1 MDIKEVYSEY
11 IIEIKNIN
19 RYSKN
24 TIVSYS
30 EDLRSFINFC
40 YENKKIEIEKIGEKF
55 IRSYLMVLSESGLE
69 KISISRKLASI
80 RGLFR
85 YAYKMDYIE
94 VNPSGSIANPKAKRK
109 LPEVASEDTII
120 NSYKEI
126 DIETENVSRH
136 TELKN
141 KENMYEEIDKYE
153 KNAKLYKVIIELLYG
168 CALRVSELC
177 NLNFGD
183 IDITSKTVRIL
194 GKGNKVRIVPIGDKS
209 IIILQEY
216 LINKT
221 FKYGEAL
228 LLNEFN
234 RRVYPRMIHRIVNK
248 YLKSDLKKKS
258 PHVLRHSAATHMLDN
273 GADLRAI
280 KEILG
285 HENLSTTQIYTHVSI
300 ERLKSAYKKAH
311 PKS

>member
-11 IIEIKNIN
+11 INEIKNIK
-19 RYSKN
+19 RYSPN
-24 TIVSYS
+24 TIISYS
-30 EDLRSFINFC
+30 EDLRSFIGFC
-40 YENKKIEIEKIGEKF
+40 YEHNKLEIGKVGEKF
-55 IRSYLMVLSESGLE
+55 IRSYLMFLSESGLE

-85 YAYKMDYIE
+85 YAYKLDYIE
-94 VNPSGSIANPKAKRK
+94 VNPSGSIANPKSKRK
-109 LPEVASEDTII
+109 LPEVASEETII
-120 NSYKEI
+120 NSYREIDKAVENALHRIVSDDKEI
-126 DIETENVSRH
+126 IY
-136 TELKN
+136 K
-141 KENMYEEIDKYE
+141 EIDKYE

-177 NLNFGD
+177 NLNSGD
-183 IDITSKTVRIL
+183 IDIKSKTVRIL

-209 IIILQEY
+209 IAILQEY
-216 LINKT
+216 LKTINL
-221 FKYGEAL
+221 KYGDAL
-228 LLNEFN
+228 LINDSN
-234 RRVYPRMIHRIVNK
+234 RRVYPRMIRRVVNK
-248 YLKSDLKKKS
+248 YLKSDIKKKS

-273 GADLRAI
+273 GADLRAV

>member
-183 IDITSKTVRIL
+183 IDIKSKTVRIL

-209 IIILQEY
+209 IMVLQEY
-216 LINKT
+216 LNNNKLE
-221 FKYGEAL
+221 YGTAL
-228 LLNEFN
+228 LVNYKN
-234 RRVYPRMIHRIVNK
+234 RRVYPRMVHRIVNK

-273 GADLRAI
+273 GADLNAV

-300 ERLKSAYKKAH
+300 ERLKTAYKKAH